1 MLNVGLIVG
10 STRPNRFADRVT
22 PWVVEGAATRKD
34 MRLEKL
40 DLRDF
45 DLPLLN
51 EPVPP
56 SWVGGKFNDPKA
68 QAWGRRLAELDAFIA
83 ITPEYNHGPSG
94 ALKNAFDSAY
104 LEWARKPIA
113 FVGYGG
119 AGGVRAIEHLRG
131 VVVSLDM
138 IPVRHEVTI
147 AMEPYL
153 GVAQHGRSLNDYEF
167 LVKSRAGMF
176 EQLVSWGEAM
186 KTVRLAAAA

>member
-10 STRPNRFADRVT
+10 STRPNRFADHVT
-22 PWVVEGAATRKD
+22 PWVVEGAAARRD
-34 MRLEKL
+34 MRIEKL
-40 DLRDF
+40 DLLDF
-45 DLPLLN
+45 DLPLLH

-56 SWVGGKFNDPKA
+56 SWVGGVFNDPKA
-68 QAWGRRLAELDAFIA
+68 QAWGRRLAQLDGFIA

-119 AGGVRAIEHLRG
+119 VGAVRAIENLRG
-131 VVVSLDM
+131 VVISLDM
-138 IPVRHEVTI
+138 IPVRQEVNI

-153 GVAQHGRSLNDYEF
+153 GVAQKGRSLNDYEY
-167 LVKSRAGMF
+167 LLKSRDAMF
-176 EQLVSWGEAM
+176 DQLISWGEALQA
-186 KTVRLAAAA
+186 VRLAAAA